1 MKQELRCNW
10 VAASAFPKHFLR
22 FEEAEQKLRAAT
34 LIPMVTLI
42 LVSEAAD
49 ATKAPSDTEIAKN
62 HARRTGIVPDG
73 WLSGRYN
80 ATSRTTS
87 MCGIK
92 TYNTSRK
99 NEGQR
104 VGRPHE
110 LGLL

>member
-1 MKQELRCNW
+1 MKQEHRCDW
-10 VAASAFPKHFLR
+10 VAAAAFPERFLR
-22 FEEAEQKLRAAT
+22 FGAEQKLRAAT

-42 LVSEAAD
+42 LISEVAD

-104 VGRPHE
+104 VGRPP
-110 LGLL
+110 